1 MSKKSSPQ
9 NQKEI
14 TDSGFSN
21 NAQRNRAINDNGEF
35 NVKNFGLPFF
45 RSYDIYN
52 VLITMP
58 WLKFSIMVF
67 IGFLIINSFFAT
79 IYFFIGANHFPGMDT
94 TSQATKCLDAFFFSA
109 QTLTTVGYGRISPMG
124 FWASSVAAIESLVG
138 LLSFALATGLLYGR
152 FSRPQAKII
161 NSAIALMAPYK
172 ITQRGLMFR
181 IANIRRNIL
190 NEVEV
195 SVTISLMNDEPA
207 GLIRRFYPMELET
220 KMIRFF
226 PLSWT
231 IVHPINEKSPIYG
244 WAKEDLEKADVEI
257 LVFIKAYDET
267 FSQHVH
273 TRFSYRHDEI
283 IWGAKFIRNFE
294 INQSAGYTHHYL
306 DRISD
311 FEHAELPE
319 LVTTADTQIADIL

>member
-9 NQKEI
+9 NQNEI
-14 TDSGFSN
+14 TNSGFSN
-21 NAQRNRAINDNGEF
+21 NAQRNRAINEKGEF

-45 RSYDIYN
+45 RSYEIYN
-52 VLITMP
+52 HLITMS
-58 WLKFSIMVF
+58 WRKFSVMVF

-79 IYFFIGANHFPGMDT
+79 IYFLIGANHFPGMDL
-94 TSQATKCLDAFFFSA
+94 TSESTKCLDAFFFSA
-109 QTLTTVGYGRISPMG
+109 QTLTTVGYGRISPHG

-152 FSRPQAKII
+152 FSRPQAKILH
-161 NSAIALMAPYK
+161 SAIALMAPYK

-181 IANIRRNIL
+181 IANMRRNIL
-190 NEVEV
+190 NEVEA
-195 SVTISLMNDEPA
+195 SVTISMMVDETNGP
-207 GLIRRFYPMELET
+207 IRRFYPMELEA

-231 IVHPINEKSPIYG
+231 IVHPINEKSPIYA
-244 WAKEDLEKADVEI
+244 WTKEDLEKADVEI
-257 LVFIKAYDET
+257 LVYLKAYDET
-267 FSQHVH
+267 FSQNVH

-294 INQSAGYTHHYL
+294 INQAGGFTHHYL

-311 FEHAELPE
+311 FEHATLPE
-319 LVTTADTQIADIL
+319 LVEKELMS

>member
-1 MSKKSSPQ
+1 MSKKPSPQ

-21 NAQRNRAINDNGEF
+21 NAQRNRAVNENGNF
-35 NVKNFGLPFF
+35 NVKNIGLPFF

-52 VLITMP
+52 HLIMMP
-58 WLKFSIMVF
+58 WAKFSVMVF
-67 IGFLIINSFFAT
+67 IGFLIINSFFAI
-79 IYFFIGANHFPGMDT
+79 IYYLIGANHFPGIDAST
-94 TSQATKCLDAFFFSA
+94 EANTFLDSFFFSA

-124 FWASSVAAIESLVG
+124 FWASAVAAVESLVG

-152 FSRPQAKII
+152 FSRPQAKILH
-161 NSAIALMAPYK
+161 SAIALMAPYK

-181 IANIRRNIL
+181 IANMRRNIL

-195 SVTISLMNDEPA
+195 SVTISLMNDEP
-207 GLIRRFYPMELET
+207 GGSIRRFYPMELEI

-231 IVHPINEKSPIYG
+231 IVHPVNEKSPIYG
-244 WAKEDLEKADVEI
+244 WGKEDLEKADVEI

-273 TRFSYRHDEI
+273 TRFSYRYDEI

-294 INQSAGYTHHYL
+294 TNQSEGYTHHYL
-306 DRISD
+306 HRISD

-319 LVTTADTQIADIL
+319 LESIENKTYSL